1 METKFKE
8 TYSFSHKGINIF
20 VKIDYRNNR
29 IDLVEP
35 KDLNG
40 GNFRL
45 KQWQFGNR
53 GVEYVNG
60 WLVILEAMGEAMKD
74 AKKKYEKN
82 LAETTKFKKDL
93 VINVM
98 QKIGNEMRKELKKKI

>member
-1 METKFKE
+1 MDTLYKQ
-8 TYSFSHKGINIF
+8 TYCFTHKGINIF

-35 KDLNG
+35 KCLEAN
-40 GNFRL
+40 NFKL
-45 KQWQFGNR
+45 KQWTFGNR

-74 AKKKYEKN
+74 AKKKIEKN
-82 LAETTKFKKDL
+82 LAETSKFKKEEIEG
-93 VINVM
+93 V
-98 QKIGNEMRKELKKKI
+98 LKKIVIGLSKKK